1 MKKGL
6 LLLCSI
12 FIGYLGLILMPIAS
26 LITPAIICGFLI
38 PSIICFGNRL
48 WYKTFIQFK
57 IPPMEVTRN
66 K

>member
-48 WYKTFIQFK
+48 
-57 IPPMEVTRN
+57 
-66 K
+66 